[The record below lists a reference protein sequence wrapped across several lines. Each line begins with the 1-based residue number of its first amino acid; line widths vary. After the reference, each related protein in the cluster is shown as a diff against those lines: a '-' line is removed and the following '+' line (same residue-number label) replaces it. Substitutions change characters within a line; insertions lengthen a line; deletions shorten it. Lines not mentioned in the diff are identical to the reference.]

1 MIENFFYLSN
11 KNFGDGINNIFFNL
25 LANKKFNFKKK
36 KNDIHYLG
44 TGSILKFCNNYS
56 IIIGTGFIDE
66 KDDLGSCNFNKM
78 TNKVI
83 HKPNKIILVRGPKTR
98 NKLIKMGIDCPENY
112 GDPLILF
119 PLIYKIENIKE
130 IKNKIGLIPHYI
142 DFNIESTNNF
152 LNYLKNNNHNVEL
165 INIMTGQNYK
175 PFIDKIISS
184 EIIISSSLHGII
196 MGIIYKKKVIF
207 TDFSNK
213 VIGNKFKFYDFFESI
228 NIKYNVLDF
237 SDKNIL
243 NNFIEYKKEHLKN
256 IGLKMIHLYPFI
268 EESRKSFLKKE
279 WTNYWN

>member
-1 MIENFFYLSN
+1 MNNFYYIKQ
-11 KNFGDGINNIFFNL
+11 KNFGDSINCIFFDL
-25 LANKKFNFKKK
+25 LSNKKFNYAMIKDK
-36 KNDIHYLG
+36 IHYLA
-44 TGSILKFCNNYS
+44 TGSILKFCNKNS

-66 KDDLGSCNFNKM
+66 KDDLGSCNFEKM
-78 TNKVI
+78 TNKVF
-83 HKPNKIILVRGPKTR
+83 HKPKEIILVRGPKTR
-98 NKLIKMGIDCPENY
+98 NKLINMGIKCPANY

-119 PLIYKIENIKE
+119 PLIYNNINIKV

-142 DFNIESTNNF
+142 DYNNKNTTLFIEN
-152 LNYLKNNNHNVEL
+152 LKKKNYNVEL
-165 INIMTGQNYK
+165 IDIMTGLNYK

-207 TDFSNK
+207 TEFSNQ

-228 NIKYNVLDF
+228 NVKYNVLDF

-256 IGLKMIHLYPFI
+256 IGLNMIHLYPFI
-268 EESRKSFLKKE
+268 DGNRKSFLKKE